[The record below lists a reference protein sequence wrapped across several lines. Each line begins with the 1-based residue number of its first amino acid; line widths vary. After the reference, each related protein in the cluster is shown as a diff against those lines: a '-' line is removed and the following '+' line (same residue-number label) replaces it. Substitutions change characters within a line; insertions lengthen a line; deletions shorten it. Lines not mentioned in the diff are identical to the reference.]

1 MKLIVK
7 ITAAAVS
14 LCFLALETSAPVKA
28 QYYYP
33 RPYYGYRYYNPDPH
47 CTYLGC
53 CPLGWTV
60 QGGVC
65 KPYQGWRGPGPG
77 PRWGY
82 YRRYY

>member
-1 MKLIVK
+1 MKTIVK

-14 LCFLALETSAPVKA
+14 LCSLALGTSAPVKA

-33 RPYYGYRYYNPDPH
+33 HRYYRHYNPDPH
-47 CTYLGC
+47 CTYQGC